1 MTANTL
7 RTCLGSAALALAL
20 SVGGADAHAQGL
32 GENWCSDVKIRF
44 FTGGAEGDA
53 FGSIVQAGA
62 EQAAIDTGADL
73 ELLFSGWNSETMV
86 QQLREAVSSSDVDAI
101 GMMGHPGGAA
111 IQPWAEVAAENGIYM
126 MYQNVDVPDVRES
139 TGGGYVGVLDLYA
152 QGEALAK
159 EAVRRFGL
167 EEGDTA
173 LVFVPLGQEERG
185 VRERALVDI
194 FEAGGI
200 EVQVVDARTEYASD
214 PNLAIPVITAAIAA
228 DPGLDLIGYPGGQ
241 MLGNAPTYMEAAG
254 VKAGEIANIGFDTSP
269 QIIDGF
275 GRGYVQL
282 TSDQQPFNQGYLPVL
297 SLCQQAVLG
306 LAPITEDT
314 GAGFVTPDNYV
325 TVGEL
330 ATRGL
335 R

>member
-1 MTANTL
+1 M
-7 RTCLGSAALALAL
+7 
-20 SVGGADAHAQGL
+20 
-32 GENWCSDVKIRF
+32 
-44 FTGGAEGDA
+44 
-53 FGSIVQAGA
+53 
-62 EQAAIDTGADL
+62 
-73 ELLFSGWNSETMV
+73 
-86 QQLREAVSSSDVDAI
+86 
-101 GMMGHPGGAA
+101 
-111 IQPWAEVAAENGIYM
+111 
-126 MYQNVDVPDVRES
+126 
-139 TGGGYVGVLDLYA
+139 
-152 QGEALAK
+152 
-159 EAVRRFGL
+159 
-167 EEGDTA
+167 
-173 LVFVPLGQEERG
+173 EERG
-185 VRERALVDI
+185 VRERALVDV

-200 EVQVVDARTEYASD
+200 AVQVVDARTEYASD

-254 VKAGEIANIGFDTSP
+254 VEAGEIANIGFDTSP

-314 GAGFVTPDNYV
+314 GAGFVTPDNYA

>member
-1 MTANTL
+1 MNQMTRL
-7 RTCLGSAALALAL
+7 LVGAAVVATAI
-20 SVGGADAHAQGL
+20 GTTTIGASAQGL
-32 GENWCSDVKIRF
+32 GENWCSDVQIRF

-62 EQAAIDTGADL
+62 EQAAIDTGANL
-73 ELLFSGWNSETMV
+73 ELLFSGWDSETMT
-86 QQLREAVSSSDVDAI
+86 QQLREAVAVEVDAI
-101 GMMGHPGGAA
+101 GMMGHPGSAA
-111 IQPWAEVAAENGIYM
+111 IMPWAEEAADKGIYM
-126 MYQNVDVPDVRES
+126 MYQNVDVPDVRAAH
-139 TGGGYVGVLDLYA
+139 GGGYIGVLDLYA

-159 EAVRRFGL
+159 EAVRRFEL
-167 EEGDTA
+167 ESGDTA

-185 VRERALVDI
+185 VRERALVDV

-200 EVQVVDARTEYASD
+200 EVQVVDAKPDYGAD
-214 PNLAIPVITAAIAA
+214 PNLAIPIITAAVLA
-228 DPGLDLIGYPGGQ
+228 DPDLDLIGYPGGQ
-241 MLGNAPTYMEAAG
+241 MLGNAPTYMDAAG
-254 VKAGEIANIGFDTSP
+254 VEPGQIANIGFDTSP

-282 TSDQQPFNQGYLPVL
+282 TSDQQPFNQGYLSVL

-314 GAGFVTPDNYV
+314 GAGFVTVDNYE